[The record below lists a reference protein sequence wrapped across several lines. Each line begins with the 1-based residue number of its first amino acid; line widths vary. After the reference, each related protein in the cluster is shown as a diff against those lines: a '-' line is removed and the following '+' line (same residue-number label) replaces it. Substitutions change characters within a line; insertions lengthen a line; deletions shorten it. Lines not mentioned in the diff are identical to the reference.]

1 MIHLSSPS
9 QWQVKDEN
17 DRLGSRE
24 IRLALALRILT
35 RLEEIMKNLYVGNME
50 ASTTAEDLK
59 AAFATC
65 GPVEVVTI
73 VTDKVTGAGRGFGFV
88 EMTADKDAQE
98 AILGLNG
105 SLMAGKAIVVNE
117 ARPKPKSTRT

>member
-1 MIHLSSPS
+1 
-9 QWQVKDEN
+9 
-17 DRLGSRE
+17 
-24 IRLALALRILT
+24 
-35 RLEEIMKNLYVGNME
+35 MKNLYVGNME

-59 AAFATC
+59 AAFATY
-65 GPVEVVTI
+65 GPVEVATI

-105 SLMAGKAIVVNE
+105 SLMAGEAIVVNE
-117 ARPKPKSTRT
+117 AHQKAKRTRA